1 MSTDQEWEKWG
12 KIDPYFAVLTLAKFR
27 AANLTQETKAEFF
40 ESGKDHIRHIL
51 KICQQQLDQAFTPR
65 RALDFGCGT
74 GRLIVPLAAI
84 AEQVVGLDV
93 SDAMISEAAKN
104 CKELSISNAS
114 LLKSDDSLSS
124 LSGSFDFIHSFI
136 VFQHI
141 PAPRGKQIFVNLLN
155 HLEAGGIG
163 AMQFTYAKTKYE
175 KNYGMETIRERL
187 LNPLK
192 KLVKAFLRILPHR
205 DPEMQM
211 NLYNLN
217 ELLFLIQRQ
226 GIRNVYVEYTNHEGQ
241 LGVFLFFQ
249 KPRKVSESTAN

>member
-12 KIDPYFAVLTLAKFR
+12 KVDPYFAVITNAKFR
-27 AANLTQETKAEFF
+27 AENLTQEAKEEFF
-40 ESGKDHIRHIL
+40 EFGKDHVSHVLEVCRQH
-51 KICQQQLDQAFTPR
+51 LDQGFTPK

-74 GRLIVPLAAI
+74 GRIVMPLAEI
-84 AEQVVGLDV
+84 AEHVVGLDV
-93 SDAMISEAAKN
+93 SNSMLDEACKN
-104 CKELSISNAS
+104 CEERSISNVS
-114 LLKSDDSLSS
+114 FLKSDDNLFSLD
-124 LSGSFDFIHSFI
+124 GCFDFIHSAL

-141 PAPRGKQIFVNLLN
+141 APSRGKLILMNLLK
-155 HLEAGGIG
+155 HLENGGIG

-175 KNYGMETIRERL
+175 KSYGLETSGERL

-192 KLVKAFLRILPHR
+192 KLVKAFLRVLPHR

-217 ELLFLIQRQ
+217 ELLFLIQST
-226 GIRNVYVEYTNHEGQ
+226 GICNFYVEYTDHEGQ

-249 KPRKVSESTAN
+249 KFRKVKETNA